1 MKLIS
6 LSAVL
11 STALLS
17 ATALAQP
24 NVQTLTVPGTMTEA
38 GHKFARQCSD
48 AAFANHQ
55 DPEALAQRCDRLLA
69 RWQQQA
75 DRRVAHRANPRI
87 EAVYVAAPTEQA
99 NLPYDTVALLRQAP
113 LFQSYGDLSAS
124 R

>member
-17 ATALAQP
+17 ATTFAQP
-24 NVQTLTVPGTMTEA
+24 NAQTLTVPGTMTEA
-38 GHKFARQCSD
+38 GHKFARECSD
-48 AAFANHQ
+48 TAFALHQ
-55 DPEALAQRCDRLLA
+55 DGKALAQRCERLLA

-75 DRRVAHRANPRI
+75 DRRVAHRANPRV
-87 EAVYVAAPTEQA
+87 EAVYTAAPTDNA
-99 NLPYDTVALLRQAP
+99 NQPYDTVAFFRQAP
-113 LFQSYGDLSAS
+113 LIQSYGDLSGA